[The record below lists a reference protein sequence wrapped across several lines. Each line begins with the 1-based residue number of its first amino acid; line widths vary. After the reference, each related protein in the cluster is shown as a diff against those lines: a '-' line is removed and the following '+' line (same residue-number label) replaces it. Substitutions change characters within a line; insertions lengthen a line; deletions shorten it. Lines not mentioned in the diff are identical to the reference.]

1 MWAPNC
7 TADSVNNKVIPQY
20 CCHSIINSALKEGRG
35 RGDLFK
41 NILEQIWNS
50 RASKA
55 PLTFLRN
62 FPKWK
67 NICLSWLT
75 FSPSSHKFDLRQCKR
90 FKTNYTRIGFQSK
103 YFCLSKK
110 KKLPTNIFGTKF
122 FFFLWAHF
130 HLRPR
135 FLRSLKLVLG
145 RSGDTGSLAYCYI
158 TSGWI
163 RMEPEYLEQFSSN
176 ETVSH

>member
-1 MWAPNC
+1 MFHPPPPLPTRNKRWC
-7 TADSVNNKVIPQY
+7 GGESSVW
-20 CCHSIINSALKEGRG
+20 EGRG

-55 PLTFLRN
+55 PLMFLRN

-75 FSPSSHKFDLRQCKR
+75 FSPSSHKFDLRQWKR

-103 YFCLSKK
+103 YFCLSKEK
-110 KKLPTNIFGTKF
+110 NSRQIFLPQS

-130 HLRPR
+130 HLRLR

-163 RMEPEYLEQFSSN
+163 RMEPEYLEQFSPN
-176 ETVSH
+176 ETVSHYNEW